1 MELFGLPIQT
11 IYLYTLIFSGIL
23 IILYIFFGD
32 MAEGLGEAASFLNPV
47 LLLAFITFTSAA
59 GYILELLTSLNSLV
73 NLLIGAAIALILDTL
88 LNVFVLVPLSSA
100 EESLVYTEESLRGRV
115 GTVLI
120 PIPKDGYGEV
130 MIENISGRISK
141 PAESYEN
148 TFIAEGKKVLIVD
161 VDNGVIQVMEH
172 EQI

>member
-1 MELFGLPIQT
+1 MEIFGLPIQT
-11 IYLYTLIFSGIL
+11 IYVYTLIFSGIL

-32 MAEGLGEAASFLNPV
+32 LTEGFGELSSFLNPV
-47 LLLAFITFTSAA
+47 LILAFLTFASAA
-59 GYILELLTSLNSLV
+59 GYILETLTSLNSLII
-73 NLLIGAAIALILDTL
+73 LLIGAAIALILDTL
-88 LNVFVLVPLSSA
+88 LNVFVLIPLSSA

-120 PIPKDGYGEV
+120 PIPKDGFGEV

-161 VDNGVIQVMEH
+161 VKNGVIHVVEH
-172 EQI
+172 DQL

>member
-1 MELFGLPIQT
+1 
-11 IYLYTLIFSGIL
+11 
-23 IILYIFFGD
+23 
-32 MAEGLGEAASFLNPV
+32 
-47 LLLAFITFTSAA
+47 
-59 GYILELLTSLNSLV
+59 
-73 NLLIGAAIALILDTL
+73 
-88 LNVFVLVPLSSA
+88 LVPLSSA
-100 EESLVYTEESLRGRV
+100 EGSLVYTEESLRGRV

-120 PIPKDGYGEV
+120 PIPKDGFGEV

-148 TFIAEGKKVLIVD
+148 TFIGEGKKVLIVD